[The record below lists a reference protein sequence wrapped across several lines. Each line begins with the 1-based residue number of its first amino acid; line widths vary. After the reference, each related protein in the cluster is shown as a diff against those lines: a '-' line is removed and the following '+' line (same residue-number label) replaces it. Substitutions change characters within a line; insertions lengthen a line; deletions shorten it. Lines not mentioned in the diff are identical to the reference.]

1 MVAIAL
7 RRARLA
13 DLVELTKPRIVLMVM
28 LTAGVGFWMAGPTA
42 ARAFVLFHLLA
53 GTMLVA
59 AGTNALN
66 QVAERD
72 VDALMRRTRGRP
84 LPAGRLDIATGAAFA
99 WSIGIAGIVYLAAT
113 VNVLTGALA
122 AATLFSYVFLYTPLK
137 RHTSVSTLIGGV
149 PGALPIV
156 GGWTAASGTLTPEAW
171 ILFWIMFLWQLPHFL
186 ALGWLYKED
195 YARAG
200 LRMLSVTDEDGRVTF
215 MQATLYAAAL
225 LPVSLSPTLLGMTGG
240 VYFVGA
246 FLLSAAYLFAS
257 VTALPHV
264 TPAHAKRLFRVSL
277 VYLPALLLIMG
288 VDRAL

>member
-1 MVAIAL
+1 
-7 RRARLA
+7 
-13 DLVELTKPRIVLMVM
+13 
-28 LTAGVGFWMAGPTA
+28 
-42 ARAFVLFHLLA
+42 VLFHLLA

-99 WSIGIAGIVYLAAT
+99 WSIGVAGIVYLAAM

-122 AATLFSYVFLYTPLK
+122 AATLLSYVFLYTPLK

-200 LRMLSVTDEDGRVTF
+200 LRMLSVADEDGRVTF

-246 FLLSAAYLFAS
+246 FVLSAAYLFAS
-257 VTALPHV
+257 VTALPDV

-277 VYLPALLLIMG
+277 VYLPALLIIMG
-288 VDRAL
+288 VDRTL

>member
-137 RHTSVSTLIGGV
+137 RHTTVSTLIGGV